1 MAGKYVDIPEGF
13 EIVSEPSQNQ
23 ASQAAPRYSDVPE
36 SFEVMQQPQQPQMS
50 RGEAAFA
57 TMTNPLGFGDEIKAG
72 LAAMAAK
79 MFGGAVTKDIDIGDL
94 YKEARDNERTKQTQ
108 AREQYPNMS
117 GAIEM
122 PSNIV
127 RGAAKGLEE
136 TGLGIYQGAADFGAD
151 FSGAKAILS
160 KIRPDLKNEIESLT
174 PQDISSILG
183 EKAAQ
188 DSKATE
194 QEGLAYKTGR
204 FAGKVAPFLGVGG
217 TSKVGLAVGGGLGG
231 GTELMEDSSVGKR
244 LGSAAIGAVV
254 APAVGKVI
262 EEAIPAAQNVVG
274 AISQAPKKLLQKIT
288 GIDPKAVK
296 TFQDL
301 GIDPTLADVSKSAGL
316 QNFIKDMPI
325 AGKPITEALQKQV
338 NDISGQIQNV
348 VKSQAGTYEQAGAI
362 IKKGAENYINRT
374 ENAIEGLYGEL
385 GRKIGDRAS
394 TPLNST
400 LKYINEDVGLLDTMS
415 IKKGGTLQNTV
426 DTIKNLTQDEI
437 PNYERIRKLRSKIR
451 REKAT
456 MIGDERREMET
467 LYDNMTK
474 DMKESIRL
482 NGGENALKL
491 FEAANK
497 VYATQKTFI
506 NDTLQPLIDA
516 KLPEQVYSLAT
527 RGSKAG
533 GTRILE
539 IMKSLKE
546 PQKDFLRATFVKDL
560 GLAQKGAQ
568 GAEADLFSP
577 QKFMAEYSVL
587 KKNGAEKAIFA
598 PKQVTAFN
606 RLNKAVELT
615 KNTEQAG
622 KSNQMLQMIGLSSVG
637 FSTKGVGLIPAIG
650 GGRITA
656 NLMTNPK
663 FINWLA
669 VASQATPK
677 ELPKQLNRLSAI
689 TAANPEIREDVLDF
703 VANFGASDANAKEP
717 QMSEEQIR
725 RQLIQQRQQYPML
738 FNGQPIDPQE
748 INAETQQIKQRYLK

>member
-1 MAGKYVDIPEGF
+1 LYDEAVRRGLIKDQSQPE
-13 EIVSEPSQNQ
+13 
-23 ASQAAPRYSDVPE
+23 
-36 SFEVMQQPQQPQMS
+36 MS
-50 RGEAAFA
+50 MGEAAFTTA
-57 TMTNPLGFGDEIKAG
+57 TNPLGFGDEIKAG
-72 LAAMAAK
+72 ISAGVAK
-79 MFGGAVTKDIDIGDL
+79 LFGGAATQNIDIGDL
-94 YKEARDNERTKQTQ
+94 YREARTSERAKLEK
-108 AREQYPNMS
+108 ARQDRPLTS
-117 GAIEM
+117 FAGQVFSDVGIAGKAL
-122 PSNIV
+122 
-127 RGAAKGLEE
+127 GAAGLAGQGFGTAVE
-136 TGLGIYQGAADFGAD
+136 GGALLGATSA
-151 FSGAKAILS
+151 
-160 KIRPDLKNEIESLT
+160 
-174 PQDISSILG
+174 LG
-183 EKAAQ
+183 E
-188 DSKATE
+188 TE
-194 QEGLAYKTGR
+194 DLTNIPQTLEDVAKGAV
-204 FAGKVAPFLGVGG
+204 AGGVVGG
-217 TSKVGLAVGGGLGG
+217 AVQQ
-231 GTELMEDSSVGKR
+231 
-244 LGSAAIGAVV
+244 
-254 APAVGKVI
+254 
-262 EEAIPAAQNVVG
+262 AIPVAQSAVG

-316 QNFIKDMPI
+316 QNFIKDIPV

-338 NDISGQIQNV
+338 NDISGQIQGV
-348 VKSQAGTYEQAGAI
+348 TKSQGGTYEKAGAI
-362 IKKGAENYINRT
+362 IKKGAENYVRKT
-374 ENAIEGLYGEL
+374 EDAIEGLYGEL
-385 GRKIGDRAS
+385 GNRIGNRAD

-426 DTIKNLTQDEI
+426 DTIKNLTEDAT

-474 DMKESIRL
+474 DMKESIRI
-482 NGGENALKL
+482 NGGETALKL
-491 FEAANK
+491 FNAANR
-497 VYATQKTFI
+497 VYANQKTFI

-527 RGSKAG
+527 RNVKSG
-533 GTRILE
+533 GTRISE

-587 KKNGAEKAIFA
+587 KKNGTEKAIFT
-598 PKQVTAFN
+598 PEQVTAYN
-606 RLNKAVELT
+606 RLNKVVELT

-622 KSNQMLQMIGLSSVG
+622 KSNQMLQMVGLGSIG
-637 FSTKGVGLIPAIG
+637 FSSGVVSLIPAIG
-650 GGRITA
+650 GGRIAA

-669 VASQATPK
+669 VTAQTTPK

-689 TAANPEIREDVLDF
+689 TAANPEIREDVLNF
-703 VANFGASDANAKEP
+703 VANFGASNANAEEP
-717 QMSEEQIR
+717 NMSEEQIR
-725 RQLIQQRQQYPML
+725 RQLIQQHQQYPVL
-738 FNGQPIDPQE
+738 SDVQQINPQE
-748 INAETQQIKQRYLK
+748 INAQAKQIKQRYYKD